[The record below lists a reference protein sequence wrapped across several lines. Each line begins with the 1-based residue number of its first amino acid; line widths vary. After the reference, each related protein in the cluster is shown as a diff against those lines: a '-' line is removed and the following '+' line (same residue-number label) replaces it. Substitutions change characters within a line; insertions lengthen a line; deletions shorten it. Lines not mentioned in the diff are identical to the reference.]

1 MLSDDEYWTWERVE
15 SAREVD
21 IDTVHLSTSP
31 PLNGFTGW
39 KPDKKLCYHTTFGH
53 VSYTIISWS

>member
-21 IDTVHLSTSP
+21 IDTVHLSTLLHAVNSAQLP
-31 PLNGFTGW
+31 RGEL
-39 KPDKKLCYHTTFGH
+39 HH
-53 VSYTIISWS
+53 VVREDHGQSGEDLGVL

>member
-21 IDTVHLSTSP
+21 IDTVHLSTLLLSTSP
-31 PLNGFTGW
+31 HLNGFTGW
-39 KPDKKLCYHTTFGH
+39 KPDKKLCYHHHIWTC
-53 VSYTIISWS
+53 